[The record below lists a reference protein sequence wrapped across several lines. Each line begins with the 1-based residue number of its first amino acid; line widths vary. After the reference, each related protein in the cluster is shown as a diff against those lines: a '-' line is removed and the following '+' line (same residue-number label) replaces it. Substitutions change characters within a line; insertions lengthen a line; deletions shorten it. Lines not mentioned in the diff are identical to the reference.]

1 MALKK
6 GQKGSCFLLVKTDP
20 KKLGQLIMLA
30 AAASEWLNAMTS
42 KKLAYFFDKLRDYLK
57 KSNCDLQ
64 VKMNRDSV

>member
-1 MALKK
+1 
-6 GQKGSCFLLVKTDP
+6 
-20 KKLGQLIMLA
+20 MLA

-64 VKMNRDSV
+64 VKMNRDSVWTCWKLWKTLLVVSVME